1 MMSGRILTALLAL
14 SISSAGITSTS
25 DLRAAASA
33 LLASFDSTQR
43 ESASYDLEDD
53 IRATWSNLPT
63 LMAPPAGILLGNL
76 DDDQRGLV
84 HDLLRASLSS
94 QGYGKSVA
102 IMWLDD
108 VLHEQE
114 TQRLNDDP
122 EARDNPMAAAM
133 AENRDSGNYAVAL
146 FGDPDDKQ
154 WGWKI
159 TGHHLALNITVQG
172 DGVAFTP
179 IFLGS
184 NPMVIRE
191 GRYAG
196 WSALP
201 FEGRRGHELMAS
213 LTDEQRST
221 ALVSTELPGDVIEGP
236 GRRES
241 LKDFEG
247 LSVKE
252 LSSTQLSL
260 LQLLVGEYLRN
271 AEPSAAGRQLDELA
285 SAGWDSLWFSWR
297 GPVALEGQFYYRI
310 HGPRLLIEYHRQ
322 NANHDHAV
330 VRDPTNDYGEDWLG
344 HHYREFHPTM
354 EQIRKDLRTRLG
366 TP

>member
-1 MMSGRILTALLAL
+1 MSGRILLALIAL

-33 LLASFDSTQR
+33 LLASLDGAQQEIAR
-43 ESASYDLEDD
+43 HDLKDD
-53 IRATWSNLPT
+53 ARATWSNLPT
-63 LMAPPAGILLGNL
+63 LMAPPAGILLRNL
-76 DDDQRGLV
+76 NDAQRLRV

-94 QGYGKSVA
+94 QGYGKSTA

-114 TQRLNDDP
+114 TRQLNDDP
-122 EARDNPMAAAM
+122 EARVNPMRVAM
-133 AENRDSGNYAVAL
+133 AANRDSGNYAIAL
-146 FGDPDDKQ
+146 FGDPDDKE

-159 TGHHLALNITVQG
+159 TGHHLALNITVQE
-172 DGVAFTP
+172 DRVAYTP

-184 NPMVIRE
+184 NPMVIRN

-201 FEGRRGHELMAS
+201 FEGSRGHALMAS

-221 ALVSTELPGDVIEGP
+221 ALISAELPADVIEGP

-241 LKDFEG
+241 LKEFEG
-247 LSVKE
+247 LSAKK
-252 LSSTQLSL
+252 LSATQLSL

-271 AEPSAAGRQLDELA
+271 AEPSAAGRALDELA

-297 GPVALEGQFYYRI
+297 GPIALEGQFYYRI

-330 VRDPTNDYGEDWLG
+330 VRDPKNDYGEDWLG

-354 EQIRKDLRTRLG
+354 EQIRKDLQTRLAA
-366 TP
+366 P